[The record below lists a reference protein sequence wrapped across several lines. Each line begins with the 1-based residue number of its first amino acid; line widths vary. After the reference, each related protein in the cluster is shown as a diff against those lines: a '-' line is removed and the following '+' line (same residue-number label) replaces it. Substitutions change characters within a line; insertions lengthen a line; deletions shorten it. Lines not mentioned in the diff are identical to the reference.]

1 MMQTTVTSRVI
12 SLVEDDA
19 GVRKSLSNLLNSAGW
34 TVEPFASAEEYLSS
48 GRTVARCCLIL
59 DIKLP
64 HMSGIE
70 LQELLLS
77 RADPVPVIFITAN
90 ASNSF
95 KARALRN
102 GALAFFYKPF
112 NAETLLTFVHLAVA
126 LTEVVLAMCEV
137 QDYEQKLAAPRC

>member
-48 GRTVARCCLIL
+48 GTVVRCCLIL
-59 DIKLP
+59 DVKLP

-90 ASNSF
+90 AANNF
-95 KARALRN
+95 RIRALRN

-112 NAETLLTFVHLAVA
+112 NAETLLTFVHLAVTRSEMA
-126 LTEVVLAMCEV
+126 LANC
-137 QDYEQKLAAPRC
+137 R

>member
-1 MMQTTVTSRVI
+1 VCLCDGQPNIQSMMQTTVISRVV
-12 SLVEDDA
+12 SLVEDDP

-34 TVEPFASAEEYLSS
+34 TVEPFVSAEEYLSS
-48 GRTVARCCLIL
+48 ESAAARCCLIL

-70 LQELLLS
+70 LQELLMS
-77 RADPVPVIFITAN
+77 RGDPVPVIFITAN
-90 ASNSF
+90 AASNC

-112 NAETLLTFVHLAVA
+112 HAETLLTFVHLAVA
-126 LTEVVLAMCEV
+126 RSEMALANC
-137 QDYEQKLAAPRC
+137 

>member
-19 GVRKSLSNLLNSAGW
+19 GVRKSLTNLLNSAGW
-34 TVEPFASAEEYLSS
+34 TVEPFASAEEYLFS
-48 GRTVARCCLIL
+48 GTVARCCLIL
-59 DIKLP
+59 DVKLP
-64 HMSGIE
+64 HMSGLE

-90 ASNSF
+90 AANNF
-95 KARALRN
+95 KTRALRN

-126 LTEVVLAMCEV
+126 RSEMALANC
-137 QDYEQKLAAPRC
+137 Q

>member
-48 GRTVARCCLIL
+48 GRAVARCCLIL

-90 ASNSF
+90 AANNSRTRAYGT
-95 KARALRN
+95 ARWLS
-102 GALAFFYKPF
+102 F
-112 NAETLLTFVHLAVA
+112 TSLLTR
-126 LTEVVLAMCEV
+126 
-137 QDYEQKLAAPRC
+137 KLC

>member
-1 MMQTTVTSRVI
+1 M
-12 SLVEDDA
+12 
-19 GVRKSLSNLLNSAGW
+19 
-34 TVEPFASAEEYLSS
+34 
-48 GRTVARCCLIL
+48 IL

-90 ASNSF
+90 AANNSRT
-95 KARALRN
+95 RALRN

-112 NAETLLTFVHLAVA
+112 NADTLLTFVHLAVA
-126 LTEVVLAMCEV
+126 RSEITLADC
-137 QDYEQKLAAPRC
+137 Q

>member
-1 MMQTTVTSRVI
+1 MTSPT
-12 SLVEDDA
+12 A
-19 GVRKSLSNLLNSAGW
+19 
-34 TVEPFASAEEYLSS
+34 
-48 GRTVARCCLIL
+48 VARCCLIL

-90 ASNSF
+90 AANNSRT
-95 KARALRN
+95 RALRN
-102 GALAFFYKPF
+102 GALAFYKPF

-126 LTEVVLAMCEV
+126 RSEMALANC
-137 QDYEQKLAAPRC
+137 Q

>member
-19 GVRKSLSNLLNSAGW
+19 GVRKSLTNLLNSAGW
-34 TVEPFASAEEYLSS
+34 TVEPFASAEEYLFS
-48 GRTVARCCLIL
+48 GTVARCCLIL
-59 DIKLP
+59 DVELP

-77 RADPVPVIFITAN
+77 RADPVPIIFISAN
-90 ASNSF
+90 AANNL
-95 KARALRN
+95 RIQALRN

-126 LTEVVLAMCEV
+126 RSEMALANC
-137 QDYEQKLAAPRC
+137 Q

>member
-1 MMQTTVTSRVI
+1 MLRDDRPNIQSTMQTTVTSRVI

-19 GVRKSLSNLLNSAGW
+19 GVRKSLSNLLTSAGW

-48 GRTVARCCLIL
+48 GRPAARCCLIL

-77 RADPVPVIFITAN
+77 RADPVPVIFITADAAN
-90 ASNSF
+90 NSRT
-95 KARALRN
+95 RALGN

-112 NAETLLTFVHLAVA
+112 NAETLLTFVRLAVA
-126 LTEVVLAMCEV
+126 RSEVALANC
-137 QDYEQKLAAPRC
+137 Q

>member
-1 MMQTTVTSRVI
+1 VLRDDQPNIQSMMQTTATSRVV
-12 SLVEDDA
+12 SLVDDDA

-77 RADPVPVIFITAN
+77 RADPIPVIFITAN
-90 ASNSF
+90 AANNL
-95 KARALRN
+95 RIQALRN

-112 NAETLLTFVHLAVA
+112 NAETLLTFVHMAVA
-126 LTEVVLAMCEV
+126 RAEITLADC
-137 QDYEQKLAAPRC
+137 Q